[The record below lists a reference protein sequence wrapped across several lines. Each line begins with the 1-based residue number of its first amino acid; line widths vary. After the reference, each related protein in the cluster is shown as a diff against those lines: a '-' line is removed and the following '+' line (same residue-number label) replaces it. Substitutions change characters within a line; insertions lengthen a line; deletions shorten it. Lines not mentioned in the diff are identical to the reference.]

1 MDNVY
6 TQHPSRPEPAGEV
19 VFPAGLTRE
28 EYVRFQ
34 ELLFRNS
41 PASRL
46 RMAQLVITAVLFG
59 ICVLFLVL
67 TARAGN
73 GFDFSLLLMTLL
85 LVLMETYL
93 FVMLP
98 RQLRTRA
105 GRSYDQSLMTGYR
118 YEGLVTVAPG
128 SIRKT
133 TAKAVTEIPFAACTL
148 YIETPDML
156 VFGGAEG
163 RSIVLPAR
171 CLTAADAALVR
182 QAALANVPGLRQ
194 RLYGRLVPG
203 AAVRLP
209 VPDLSPDRGEETEMS
224 VRVEYT
230 DKEFIRL
237 TTSTSVEGFLQ
248 NLPNLGFFAFL
259 LAITCELWI
268 GIPGVLVFVLL
279 VLGIFLGGYFAAR
292 ARAGRVIQMSGGQ
305 ALRLS
310 VDFTPSGLT
319 LRGGA
324 GEAKE
329 LRIPWKAVSRAVERP
344 ERVDFYTHSLALTIP
359 KRCIEDLDAFKRL
372 VDTRMPPSSKS

>member
-1 MDNVY
+1 MENNS
-6 TQHPSRPEPAGEV
+6 TQPFQPEPAGDT

-28 EYVRFQ
+28 EYIRFQ
-34 ELLFRNS
+34 QLLFRNS
-41 PASRL
+41 PAA
-46 RMAQLVITAVLFG
+46 RMRSAQLVITAVLFG
-59 ICVLFLVL
+59 VCVLFLVM

-73 GFDFSLLLMTLL
+73 GFDVSLLLMTLL

-98 RQLRTRA
+98 RQLRIRA

-118 YEGLVTVAPG
+118 YEGLVTVTPG

-148 YIETPDML
+148 YIEAPDML

-182 QAALANVPGLRQ
+182 QAALASVPGLRQ
-194 RLYGRLVPG
+194 RLLGRLVPG
-203 AAVRLP
+203 ADVRLP
-209 VPDLSPDRGEETEMS
+209 VPDFSPAPAEEVEMS

-230 DKEFIRL
+230 DKEFLRL
-237 TTSTSVEGFLQ
+237 TTATSVEGFLQ

-259 LAITCELWI
+259 FAMTCELWI

-279 VLGIFLGGYFAAR
+279 VLGIFLAGYFAAR
-292 ARAGRVIQMSGGQ
+292 ARAGQVIRMSGGQ
-305 ALRLS
+305 ALRLA

-324 GEAKE
+324 EEAKE

-344 ERVDFYTHSLALTIP
+344 DRVDFYTHSLALTIP

-372 VDTRMPPSSKS
+372 VDTRKPPAPKS